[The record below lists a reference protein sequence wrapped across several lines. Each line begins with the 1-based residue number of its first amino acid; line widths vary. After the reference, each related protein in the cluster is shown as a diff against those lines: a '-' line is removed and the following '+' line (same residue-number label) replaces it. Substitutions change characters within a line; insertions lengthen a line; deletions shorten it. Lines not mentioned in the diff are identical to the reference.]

1 MGAENQNTEQILLK
15 AAEKL
20 FIEKG
25 FDGAKMTEIAQLAGV
40 NHALLHYYF
49 RTKENLFSRVFEQIA
64 TQMVGFFNI
73 AFEGE
78 APFFEKLKRAIE
90 LHFDGL
96 IERIDLPMFIFHEV
110 IQKEERRAYF
120 VEQIFPTAKRIM
132 ARMHG
137 DIKREVKKGTI
148 RPVKAQNLLMN
159 IAALNVFS
167 FIGAEILFDM
177 KDEKMSGTLKKFLDD
192 RKQNNVNTIIN
203 SLKL

>member
-1 MGAENQNTEQILLK
+1 MGVENQNTEQILLK

-25 FDGAKMTEIAQLAGV
+25 FDGAKMTEIARLAGV

-49 RTKENLFSRVFEQIA
+49 RTKENLFNRVFEQIA
-64 TQMVGFFNI
+64 TELVGFFNI

-96 IERIDLPMFIFHEV
+96 VERIDLPLFVFREV
-110 IQKEERRAYF
+110 IQKKERKAYF
-120 VEQIFPTAKRIM
+120 IEQIFPTAKRIL
-132 ARMHG
+132 ARMHS

-148 RPVKAQNLLMN
+148 RPVKAQNLLLN

-167 FIGAEILFDM
+167 FIGAEILFDV
-177 KDEKMSGTLKKFLDD
+177 KDEKMSGTLKSFLDD